1 MTPCPWERTLGKV
14 TMQTGVLIHCQLSSH
29 LLPLHLYLC
38 LLPFFSF
45 FWITGPVS
53 LFSSSYQSSISIS
66 LTHFSSTPLIFSF
79 IFPPRLQLSST
90 EPLTG
95 CWRLSELVTRTWSQH
110 LKKKSLIR
118 SSFSLTGLVLIYRFF
133 FFPIVLFQQHPA
145 DRHLTCKNLKR
156 SRSNKSCV
164 IVFDVW
170 THDCHIFFFH
180 RHSHSA
186 ESDP

>member
-1 MTPCPWERTLGKV
+1 MNIIFLDTSLR
-14 TMQTGVLIHCQLSSH
+14 QISH
-29 LLPLHLYLC
+29 LGMDPAHRWHPVLESGRWGRSRCRLGCWSTASSLATSYLFIFISAYS
-38 LLPFFSF
+38 LFFSF

-79 IFPPRLQLSST
+79 IFPPCLQLSST

-133 FFPIVLFQQHPA
+133 F
-145 DRHLTCKNLKR
+145 
-156 SRSNKSCV
+156 SNSLISATSCRQ
-164 IVFDVW
+164 
-170 THDCHIFFFH
+170 T
-180 RHSHSA
+180 
-186 ESDP
+186 SDL